1 MNSEDTTMLLMNQIK
16 QICGA
21 LFLSSALAA
30 CGGGGGGG
38 SAPPSGGGGTTPP
51 PPTIVTKSFTVS
63 VSEIDVSQTST
74 GESVV
79 VDASSVS
86 ASGTVEVTQ

>member
-1 MNSEDTTMLLMNQIK
+1 MLLKNQMK

-21 LFLSSALAA
+21 LFLSTALAA
-30 CGGGGGGG
+30 CGGGGGGGG

-51 PPTIVTKSFTVS
+51 PPTTVTKNFTVT

-79 VDASSVS
+79 VDTSSVS
-86 ASGTVEVTQ
+86 GSGTVEVTQ

>member
-1 MNSEDTTMLLMNQIK
+1 MLLMNQIK
-16 QICGA
+16 QICGTVV
-21 LFLSSALAA
+21 LSSVLAG

-38 SAPPSGGGGTTPP
+38 STPPSGGGVTPP
-51 PPTIVTKSFTVS
+51 PPITVTKNFTVS
-63 VSEIDVSQTST
+63 ISEMDVSQTST

-79 VDASSVS
+79 VDTSVVT

>member
-1 MNSEDTTMLLMNQIK
+1 MLLMNQFK

-21 LFLSSALAA
+21 LFVSSVLAA
-30 CGGGGGGG
+30 CGGGGGGS
-38 SAPPSGGGGTTPP
+38 SAPPAGGGGTTPP
-51 PPTIVTKSFTVS
+51 PPTTVTKNFMVS

-79 VDASSVS
+79 VDASGVP

>member
-1 MNSEDTTMLLMNQIK
+1 MLLMNQFK

-21 LFLSSALAA
+21 LFVSSVLAA
-30 CGGGGGGG
+30 CGGGGGGS
-38 SAPPSGGGGTTPP
+38 SAPPAGGGGTTPP
-51 PPTIVTKSFTVS
+51 PTTVTKNFTVS

-79 VDASSVS
+79 VDASGVT

>member
-1 MNSEDTTMLLMNQIK
+1 MLLMNQIK

-21 LFLSSALAA
+21 LFLSSVLAA
-30 CGGGGGGG
+30 CGGGGGGGGGG

-51 PPTIVTKSFTVS
+51 PPTTVTKNFTVS

-79 VDASSVS
+79 VDASGVT

>member
-1 MNSEDTTMLLMNQIK
+1 MLLMNQMK

-21 LFLSSALAA
+21 LFLSSVLAA

-51 PPTIVTKSFTVS
+51 PPTTVTKNFTVS
-63 VSEIDVSQTST
+63 VLEIDISETST
-74 GESVV
+74 GDSVV
-79 VDASSVS
+79 VDASSVT

>member
-1 MNSEDTTMLLMNQIK
+1 MLLMNPMK

-38 SAPPSGGGGTTPP
+38 GSAPPSGGGGTTPP
-51 PPTIVTKSFTVS
+51 PPTTVTKSFTVS
-63 VSEIDVSQTST
+63 VSEMDVSQTST

-79 VDASSVS
+79 VDTSSVS

>member
-1 MNSEDTTMLLMNQIK
+1 MLLMNQMK
-16 QICGA
+16 QICGT
-21 LFLSSALAA
+21 LFLSTALAA

-38 SAPPSGGGGTTPP
+38 SAPPSGGGGTTPS
-51 PPTIVTKSFTVS
+51 PPTTVTKNFTVT
-63 VSEIDVSQTST
+63 VAEIDVSQTST

-86 ASGTVEVTQ
+86 GSGTVEVNQ

>member
-1 MNSEDTTMLLMNQIK
+1 MLLMNQMK
-16 QICGA
+16 KICGA
-21 LFLSSALAA
+21 LFLSTALAA

-38 SAPPSGGGGTTPP
+38 SALPSGGGGTTPP
-51 PPTIVTKSFTVS
+51 PPTTVTKNFTVT
-63 VSEIDVSQTST
+63 VSEIAVSQTST

-86 ASGTVEVTQ
+86 AMGTVEVTQ

>member
-1 MNSEDTTMLLMNQIK
+1 MLLMNQTK

-21 LFLSSALAA
+21 LFLSTALAA

-51 PPTIVTKSFTVS
+51 TTVTKNFTVS

-79 VDASSVS
+79 VDASGVS

>member
-1 MNSEDTTMLLMNQIK
+1 MLLMNQMK

-21 LFLSSALAA
+21 LFLSTALTA

-38 SAPPSGGGGTTPP
+38 SAPPSGGGGATPP
-51 PPTIVTKSFTVS
+51 PPTTVTKNFTVT

-86 ASGTVEVTQ
+86 GSGTVEVTQ

>member
-1 MNSEDTTMLLMNQIK
+1 MLLMNQMK
-16 QICGA
+16 KICGA
-21 LFLSSALAA
+21 FFLSSALAA

-38 SAPPSGGGGTTPP
+38 SAPPSGGGGTPPP
-51 PPTIVTKSFTVS
+51 PPTTVTKNFTVS
-63 VSEIDVSQTST
+63 VSAIDVSQTST

-79 VDASSVS
+79 VDASSVT

>member
-1 MNSEDTTMLLMNQIK
+1 MLLMNQMK

-30 CGGGGGGG
+30 CGGGGGSG
-38 SAPPSGGGGTTPP
+38 SAPPSGGGTTTPQ
-51 PPTIVTKSFTVS
+51 PTTVTKSFTVT

-79 VDASSVS
+79 VDSSNVS
-86 ASGTVEVTQ
+86 ASGTVEVSQ

>member
-1 MNSEDTTMLLMNQIK
+1 MLLMNQFK

-21 LFLSSALAA
+21 LFVSSVLAA
-30 CGGGGGGG
+30 CGGGGGGS
-38 SAPPSGGGGTTPP
+38 SAPPASGGGTTPP
-51 PPTIVTKSFTVS
+51 PPTTVTKNFTAS

-79 VDASSVS
+79 VDASGVT

>member
-1 MNSEDTTMLLMNQIK
+1 MLLMNQMK

-21 LFLSSALAA
+21 LFLSTALVA

-51 PPTIVTKSFTVS
+51 PPTTVTKNFTVT
-63 VSEIDVSQTST
+63 VTAIDVSQTST
-74 GESVV
+74 AESVV

>member
-1 MNSEDTTMLLMNQIK
+1 MLLMNQMK

-21 LFLSSALAA
+21 LFLSTALVA
-30 CGGGGGGG
+30 CGGGGGGGG

-51 PPTIVTKSFTVS
+51 PPTTVTKNFTVT

>member
-1 MNSEDTTMLLMNQIK
+1 MLLMNQTK
-16 QICGA
+16 QSCGA
-21 LFLSSALAA
+21 LFLSTALTA

-38 SAPPSGGGGTTPP
+38 SAPPSGGGGATPS
-51 PPTIVTKSFTVS
+51 PPTTVTKNFTVT

>member
-1 MNSEDTTMLLMNQIK
+1 MLLMNQMK

-21 LFLSSALAA
+21 LFLSSALVA

-38 SAPPSGGGGTTPP
+38 SAPPSGGGGTTPL
-51 PPTIVTKSFTVS
+51 PPTTVTKNFTVS
-63 VSEIDVSQTST
+63 VSEINVSETST

-79 VDASSVS
+79 VDTSGLS

>member
-1 MNSEDTTMLLMNQIK
+1 MLLMNQFK

-21 LFLSSALAA
+21 LFVSSVLAA
-30 CGGGGGGG
+30 CGGGGGGS
-38 SAPPSGGGGTTPP
+38 SAPPASGGGTTPP
-51 PPTIVTKSFTVS
+51 PPTTVTKNFTVS

-79 VDASSVS
+79 VDASAVT

>member
-1 MNSEDTTMLLMNQIK
+1 MMLLMNQIK

-21 LFLSSALAA
+21 LCLSSALAA
-30 CGGGGGGG
+30 CGGGGGG
-38 SAPPSGGGGTTPP
+38 SAPPSGGGGTAPP
-51 PPTIVTKSFTVS
+51 PPTTVTKNFTVT

>member
-1 MNSEDTTMLLMNQIK
+1 MLLMNQMK

-21 LFLSSALAA
+21 LFLSAALTA

-38 SAPPSGGGGTTPP
+38 SAPPSGGGGTTPL
-51 PPTIVTKSFTVS
+51 PPTTVTKNFTVT
-63 VSEIDVSQTST
+63 VSEIDLSQTST

-79 VDASSVS
+79 VNAASVS
-86 ASGTVEVTQ
+86 ASGTVEVNQ

>member
-1 MNSEDTTMLLMNQIK
+1 MLLMNQFK

-21 LFLSSALAA
+21 LFVSSVLAA
-30 CGGGGGGG
+30 CGGGGGGS
-38 SAPPSGGGGTTPP
+38 SAPPAGGGGTTPP
-51 PPTIVTKSFTVS
+51 PTTVTKNFTVS

-74 GESVV
+74 GKSVV
-79 VDASSVS
+79 VDASGVT

>member
-1 MNSEDTTMLLMNQIK
+1 MLLMNQMK

-21 LFLSSALAA
+21 LFLSSVLAA

-38 SAPPSGGGGTTPP
+38 STPPSGGGGPTTPQ
-51 PPTIVTKSFTVS
+51 PTTVTKSFAVT
-63 VSEIDVSQTST
+63 VSEIDVSQSST

-79 VDASSVS
+79 VDGSSVS

>member
-1 MNSEDTTMLLMNQIK
+1 MLLKNQMT
-16 QICGA
+16 QICGV
-21 LFLSSALAA
+21 LFLSSALTG

-38 SAPPSGGGGTTPP
+38 SSSPSGGGGTTPP
-51 PPTIVTKSFTVS
+51 PPSTVTKNFTVS

-79 VDASSVS
+79 IDASSVS
-86 ASGTVEVTQ
+86 ASGTVEVNQ

>member
-1 MNSEDTTMLLMNQIK
+1 MLLMNQMK

-21 LFLSSALAA
+21 LFLSTALVA
-30 CGGGGGGG
+30 CGGG
-38 SAPPSGGGGTTPP
+38 GGGGTTPP
-51 PPTIVTKSFTVS
+51 PPTTVTKNFTVT

>member
-1 MNSEDTTMLLMNQIK
+1 MLLMNQMK
-16 QICGA
+16 QVCGA
-21 LFLSSALAA
+21 LFLSSALVA

-38 SAPPSGGGGTTPP
+38 SAPPSGGGTTPP
-51 PPTIVTKSFTVS
+51 PPTTVTKNFTVT

>member
-1 MNSEDTTMLLMNQIK
+1 MLLINPMK

-21 LFLSSALAA
+21 LLLSSALAA
-30 CGGGGGGG
+30 CGGGGGGGG

-51 PPTIVTKSFTVS
+51 PPTTVTKNFTVS
-63 VSEIDVSQTST
+63 VSEMDVSQTST

-79 VDASSVS
+79 VDTSSVS

>member
-1 MNSEDTTMLLMNQIK
+1 MLLMNQMK

-21 LFLSSALAA
+21 FFLSTALAA

-51 PPTIVTKSFTVS
+51 PPTTVTKNFTVT
-63 VSEIDVSQTST
+63 VSEIDVSQIST

-86 ASGTVEVTQ
+86 GSGTVEVTQ

>member
-1 MNSEDTTMLLMNQIK
+1 MLLMNQVK

-21 LFLSSALAA
+21 LFLSSVMAA
-30 CGGGGGGG
+30 CGGGGGGS

-51 PPTIVTKSFTVS
+51 PPATVTKNFTVS

-79 VDASSVS
+79 VDASGVT

>member
-1 MNSEDTTMLLMNQIK
+1 MLLMNQLK
-16 QICGA
+16 QVCGA
-21 LFLSSALAA
+21 LFLSTALAA

-38 SAPPSGGGGTTPP
+38 STPP
-51 PPTIVTKSFTVS
+51 PPTTVTKNFTVT
-63 VSEIDVSQTST
+63 VTAIDVSQTST
-74 GESVV
+74 AESVV